1 MSKKKTQTLNKQD
14 AKLRQDIA
22 SFKASVVFLLFF
34 AVIFFTISNFTYS
47 RDSLYMPV
55 RSFIEKYPF
64 ILALFFVLFGVCCVI
79 KYFKVKNKVNED
91 FSYFSSS
98 DACGVTLFLLV
109 YALTF
114 SMTHS
119 TAVLL
124 TVIVAYA
131 IVYYVKQFFAKDFL
145 LVTLLNVD
153 IALALWLIFGNSGM
167 TGGVASFAKIV
178 FVIATAL
185 GFFAIC
191 YFCFKLLKDKNDCK
205 KNKLTIIPAVIS
217 LAFAVVLTLAMLVV
231 PETVTILISE
241 IILLA
246 QYVGLGVYYTV
257 RLLNQ

>member
-14 AKLRQDIA
+14 AKLREDIA
-22 SFKASVVFLLFF
+22 SFKASVAFLLFC
-34 AVIFFTISNFTYS
+34 AVIFFTVSNFTYS
-47 RDSLYMPV
+47 RDSLYIPV

-64 ILALFFVLFGVCCVI
+64 ILAVFFVLFGLCCVI

-114 SMTHS
+114 TMTNS

-124 TVIVAYA
+124 AVIVSYA

-145 LVTLLNVD
+145 LVTLLNAD
-153 IALALWLIFGNSGM
+153 IALALWLIFGSSGM
-167 TGGVASFAKIV
+167 TGGVASFVKIV
-178 FVIATAL
+178 FVIVTAL
-185 GFFAIC
+185 GFFAVC
-191 YFCFKLLKDKNDCK
+191 YFCYKLLKDKKDCK
-205 KNKLTIIPAVIS
+205 KNNLNIIPAVIS
-217 LAFAVVLTLAMLVV
+217 LVFGIVLSVVMLIA
-231 PETVTILISE
+231 PEALTILVAE

>member
-1 MSKKKTQTLNKQD
+1 MSKKKTQAFNKQD
-14 AKLRQDIA
+14 VKLREDIA
-22 SFKASVVFLLFF
+22 SFKASVAFLLFC
-34 AVIFFTISNFTYS
+34 AVIFFTVSKFTYS

-64 ILALFFVLFGVCCVI
+64 ILAVFFVLFGLCCAI
-79 KYFKVKNKVNED
+79 KYLRVKNKVNED

-98 DACGVTLFLLV
+98 DACNITLFLLL

-114 SMTHS
+114 TLTYS

-124 TVIVAYA
+124 TVIVSYA
-131 IVYYVKQFFAKDFL
+131 VVYYAKQFFAKDFL
-145 LVTLLNVD
+145 YITLLNLD
-153 IALALWLIFGNSGM
+153 IALALWLVFGASNM
-167 TGGVASFAKIV
+167 TGGVASFVKILFIV
-178 FVIATAL
+178 VTAL

-191 YFCFKLLKDKNDCK
+191 YCCYKMFKDKKGSK
-205 KNKLTIIPAVIS
+205 KNSLNILPAVIS
-217 LAFAVVLTLAMLVV
+217 LVFGIVLTIAMLVSS
-231 PETVTILISE
+231 ETVTILVSE